1 MKKLTKEN
9 IQFIDTYL
17 DNSDVVYAD
26 VRLEMV
32 DHIASDIE
40 NSMKNGDER
49 DFYYIFKDYMVN
61 NKSTLLKDY
70 KSFKNK
76 TLNKL
81 TLKLL
86 KSFLS
91 LKSIFLTCILVVLSL
106 LFKEH
111 IVKLLSEDVF
121 IMLWFFTTLLVFI
134 LWLYSNAKT
143 KTRFMATEQLFL
155 AMLLITYFAKS
166 SFIDICMSFVS
177 DHNKDYLYLGLLV
190 FFIVSWFNFISLAIK
205 NFQYYR
211 NRFYLIL

>member
-1 MKKLTKEN
+1 MKKLTKED

-61 NKSTLLKDY
+61 NKASLLNNY
-70 KSFKNK
+70 KSFKSK

-86 KSFLS
+86 RSFLT
-91 LKSIFLTCILVVLSL
+91 LKSIFLTCVLVGLCL
-106 LFKEH
+106 FFKEH
-111 IVKLLSEDVF
+111 IVTYLNEDVF
-121 IMLWFFTTLLVFI
+121 IMLWFFTTLLVFV
-134 LWLYSNAKT
+134 LWLYSNTKT
-143 KTRFMATEQLFL
+143 KTRFIAIEQLFL
-155 AMLLITYFAKS
+155 AMLLLTYLAKS
-166 SFIDICMSFVS
+166 AFIDICMSFVTN
-177 DHNKDYLYLGLLV
+177 DNKDYLYLGLLV
-190 FFIVSWFNFISLAIK
+190 FFIVTWFNFISITIK

-211 NRFYLIL
+211 NRLNII

>member
-1 MKKLTKEN
+1 MKKLTKED

-61 NKSTLLKDY
+61 NKASLLNNY
-70 KSFKNK
+70 KSFKSK

-86 KSFLS
+86 RSFLT
-91 LKSIFLTCILVVLSL
+91 LKSIFLTCVLL
-106 LFKEH
+106 GLGLFFKEH
-111 IVKLLSEDVF
+111 IVTYLNEDVF
-121 IMLWFFTTLLVFI
+121 IMLWFFTTLLVFV
-134 LWLYSNAKT
+134 LWLYSNTKT
-143 KTRFMATEQLFL
+143 KTRFIAIEQLFL
-155 AMLLITYFAKS
+155 AMLLLTYFAKS
-166 SFIDICMSFVS
+166 AFIDICMAVVS
-177 DHNKDYLYLGLLV
+177 VSNKDYLYIGLLV
-190 FFIVSWFNFISLAIK
+190 FFIVTWFNFISITIK
-205 NFQYYR
+205 NFQYYS
-211 NRFYLIL
+211 NRLNLI

>member
-1 MKKLTKEN
+1 MKKLTKED

-61 NKSTLLKDY
+61 NKASLLNNY
-70 KSFKNK
+70 KSFKSK

-86 KSFLS
+86 RSFLT
-91 LKSIFLTCILVVLSL
+91 LKSIFLTCVLVGLCL
-106 LFKEH
+106 FFKEH
-111 IVKLLSEDVF
+111 IVTYLNEDVF
-121 IMLWFFTTLLVFI
+121 IMLWFFTTLLVFV
-134 LWLYSNAKT
+134 LWLYSNTKT
-143 KTRFMATEQLFL
+143 KTRFIAIEQLFL
-155 AMLLITYFAKS
+155 AMLLLTYFAKS
-166 SFIDICMSFVS
+166 AFIDICMSFVTN
-177 DHNKDYLYLGLLV
+177 DNKDYLYLGLLV
-190 FFIVSWFNFISLAIK
+190 FFIVTWFNFISITIK

-211 NRFYLIL
+211 NRLNII